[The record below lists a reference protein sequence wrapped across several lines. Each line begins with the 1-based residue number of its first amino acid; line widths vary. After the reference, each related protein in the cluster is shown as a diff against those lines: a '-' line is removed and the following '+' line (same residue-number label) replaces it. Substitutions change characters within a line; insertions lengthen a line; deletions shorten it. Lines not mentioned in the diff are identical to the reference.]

1 MFGFIPI
8 LFYGALK
15 NSTVIDDILSYFYK
29 PSFHNFP
36 SIRKSYQ
43 IQFIISLVYYYQKNK
58 TKLGVIMKKIITL
71 SLAVGLVSTLMA
83 EPNIP
88 VDKKAMKAKIA
99 KMAGE
104 VSPFNKNENFP
115 KDYFLIP
122 KNLPFALG
130 LVLHHPESSTLGLS
144 KEQIDK
150 LVTMKKDKKPAIV
163 KESKEIKKMELALL
177 DLLEKGE
184 GTNKDVTKEMSE
196 LVDAIAKK
204 KAELTKAH
212 LKCVIDVQNVLT
224 KEQREKVGSYV
235 NGAKKSTK
243 KTTVNYVQNA
253 EIQAKGMKQVK
264 GLIEGVKPALMSTL
278 KKDPTGVEGTVMC
291 STKAHEMGANY
302 NKSLPEG
309 SSIRRTAIKFR
320 NPNNKPDATDL
331 VVMNDII
338 ADGNLS
344 KPLVVDMGESFR
356 VYKALPTKKACLKC
370 HGDADNMPKE
380 MKELINKKYPK
391 DLATG
396 FKEHEFRGV
405 IVSEIK
411 K

>member
-1 MFGFIPI
+1 
-8 LFYGALK
+8 
-15 NSTVIDDILSYFYK
+15 
-29 PSFHNFP
+29 
-36 SIRKSYQ
+36 
-43 IQFIISLVYYYQKNK
+43 
-58 TKLGVIMKKIITL
+58 MKKIITL
-71 SLAVGLVSTLMA
+71 SLALGLVSSLMA
-83 EPNIP
+83 EPNVP
-88 VDKKAMKAKIA
+88 LDKKAMKAKIA

-144 KEQIDK
+144 KEQIR
-150 LVTMKKDKKPAIV
+150 LLSNMKKEKTPSIV
-163 KESKEIKKMELALL
+163 KAGKEIKKMELALL

-204 KAELTKAH
+204 KAELIKAH
-212 LKCVIDVQNVLT
+212 LKCVIEVQNVLT

-235 NGAKKSTK
+235 NGAKKSAE
-243 KTTVNYVQNA
+243 KTTVNYVKNT

-264 GLIEGVKPALMSTL
+264 GLIGGVKPALMATL
-278 KKDPTGVEGTVMC
+278 KKDQTGVEGTVMC
-291 STKAHEMGANY
+291 STKAQEMGANY

-320 NPNNKPDATDL
+320 NPNNKPDATDSI
-331 VVMNDII
+331 VMNDMI
-338 ADGNLS
+338 ADGNFS

-356 VYKALPTKKACLKC
+356 VYKALPVHKPCLKC
-370 HGDADNMPKE
+370 HGDATKMPTK
-380 MKELINKKYPK
+380 MKELINKTYPK
-391 DLATG
+391 DLATD